1 MNPTHRVIGR
11 IIPFRYAFTGMGAAA
26 TTLAFLL
33 LGAATT
39 HAQQPAQQPPTCDT
53 PEHRA
58 FDFWIGEWDVTNPRG
73 NVAGTNRIEPILN
86 GCVLQENWTGA
97 GGSIGHSFNIY
108 DRSSGRW
115 HQTWVDNSGLLLQLS
130 GGLVD
135 GAMVLSSDPAAGNAL
150 QRITWTPN
158 ADGSVRQHWESSS
171 DGGGTWTTVFDGLYR
186 RRDR

>member
-1 MNPTHRVIGR
+1 MTHPASGRVL
-11 IIPFRYAFTGMGAAA
+11 PFYRALNGMRPAAA
-26 TTLAFLL
+26 ALVLL
-33 LGAATT
+33 FIGAATT

-58 FDFWIGEWDVTNPRG
+58 FDFWIGDWDVTNPRG
-73 NVAGTNRIEPILN
+73 NVAGTNRIEPILS
-86 GCVLQENWTGA
+86 GCVLQESWTGA
-97 GGSIGHSFNIY
+97 SGSLGYSFNLY
-108 DRSSGRW
+108 DRASGTW

-135 GAMVLSSDPAAGNAL
+135 GSMVLASDAAAGSPL

-171 DGGGTWTTVFDGLYR
+171 DGGATWTTVFDGLYR
-186 RRDR
+186 TRVR